1 MSPSSA
7 PDLSGRDYWPLAARF
22 RRRRAGVTLVELLTS
37 MMVASIIMVA
47 LMQSLTSASDSWT
60 RQSKHFSSQ
69 REGRVALRLLAD
81 DLAAMVLV
89 PHRSRDQADLATSPP
104 TGFNLPVVLYPD
116 IDPATPPGSG
126 EPRTG
131 FFLEIA
137 ADPLASAR
145 LAFLRATQ
153 ASEREADHGR
163 GDLRLVMYGLA
174 FSNDGGASGVAPKAA
189 SQKLV
194 RRVFSAA
201 ETYRRLRLHLETR
214 TPLVSSGDW
223 ESLSDLR
230 DETGVAETGVI
241 AHDVIR
247 FDLRPFANLAAPG
260 SAPDIPAT
268 QPPNWLDLTLR
279 VTNRQTGQHLQTLND
294 WRGAGVR
301 DLHNGTRDDYQDDP
315 EVRTYTT
322 RLRLP
327 ANTL

>member
-1 MSPSSA
+1 
-7 PDLSGRDYWPLAARF
+7 
-22 RRRRAGVTLVELLTS
+22 
-37 MMVASIIMVA
+37 MMVASVIMVA
-47 LMQSLTSASDSWT
+47 LLQSLTSASDSWT

-69 REGRVALRLLAD
+69 REGRVALRLLSD

-89 PHRSRDQADLATSPP
+89 PHPARAAADAAPGPAATPDTDPTSPP
-104 TGFNLPVVLYPD
+104 S
-116 IDPATPPGSG
+116 AG

-131 FFLEIA
+131 FLLEPA
-137 ADPLASAR
+137 AGPLDSAR

-153 ASEREADHGR
+153 TAERDAGHGR
-163 GDLRLVMYGLA
+163 GDLRLVLYGLA
-174 FSNDGGASGVAPKAA
+174 LTSDGGASGLAPRSA

-201 ETYRRLRLHLETR
+201 ETFRRLKRHLENQA
-214 TPLVSSGDW
+214 PLVSSGDW
-223 ESLSDLR
+223 QSLADLSD
-230 DETGVAETGVI
+230 EPEEAETGVI

-247 FDLRPFANLAAPG
+247 FDLRPFTDLAAPTA
-260 SAPDIPAT
+260 APALPST

-294 WRGAGVR
+294 WRGTGTR
-301 DLHNGTRDDYQDDP
+301 DLLNGTHDDYQDDP

-327 ANTL
+327 SNTL